1 MGGLQVQ
8 PELTRSQVAAMME
21 PKVSSRQ
28 LQKYLNIA
36 RLYVP
41 GFEKFTDPQTGRL
54 RGMAKLYESHVPILQ
69 EIRSLARE
77 NTLEDIESE
86 FQKRASKS

>member
-1 MGGLQVQ
+1 
-8 PELTRSQVAAMME
+8 MMK
-21 PKVSSRQ
+21 PQVSSRQ

-41 GFEKFTDPQTGRL
+41 GFEKFTNPKTNGL
-54 RGMAKLYESHVPILQ
+54 NGYAKLNQFHVPILQ

-77 NTLEDIESE
+77 KCLSDIESE
-86 FQKRASKS
+86 YQLQALKGDSIGK